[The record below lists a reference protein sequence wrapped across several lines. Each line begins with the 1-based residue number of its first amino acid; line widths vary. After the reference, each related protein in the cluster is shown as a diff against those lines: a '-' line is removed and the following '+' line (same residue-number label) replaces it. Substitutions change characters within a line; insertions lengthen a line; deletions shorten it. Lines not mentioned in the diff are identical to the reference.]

1 MNEFPVVL
9 VINCGSSSIKFSV
22 LDASDC
28 EVLMSGIA
36 DGINSE
42 NAFLSVNGGEPAPLA
57 HHSYEGALK
66 AIAFELE
73 KRNLNDSVALI
84 GHRIAHG
91 GSIFTESA
99 IITDEVIDNI
109 RRVSPLA
116 PLHNYANLS
125 GIESAQQ
132 LFTGVT
138 QVAVF
143 DTSFHQT
150 MAPEAYLYG
159 LPWKYYEELGVR
171 RYGFHGTSHR
181 YVSQR
186 AHSLLNLA
194 EGDYQQVEK
203 LMAKNADHAEQPVV
217 NYLLAAEAAQQRGD
231 EARANQHLERAA
243 ELAGNDTIPVE
254 ITRVRLQLARNENH
268 AARHGV
274 DKLLEVTP
282 RHPEVLRLAEQA
294 YIRTGAWSS
303 LLDIIPSM
311 AKAHVGDEE
320 HRAMLEQQAWIG
332 LMDQARADN
341 GSEGL
346 RNWWKNQSRKTRH
359 QVALQVAMAEH
370 LIECDDHDT
379 AQQIIIDGLKRQYD
393 DRLLLPIPRLK
404 TNNPEQLEKVLRQQI
419 KNVGDRPL
427 LWSTLGQS
435 LMKHGEWQE
444 ASLAFRAALKQR
456 PDAYDY
462 AWLAD
467 ALDRLHKPEE
477 AAAMRRDGLMLTLQN
492 NPPQ

>member
-132 LFTGVT
+132 LFPGVT

-181 YVSQR
+181 YVSQH

-194 EGDYQQVEK
+194 EDDSGLVVAHLGNGASICAVCNGQSVDTSMGMTPLEGLMMGTRSGDVDFGAMSWVASQTNQSLGDLER
-203 LMAKNADHAEQPVV
+203 VV
-217 NYLLAAEAAQQRGD
+217 NKESGLLGISGLSSDLRVLEKAWHEG
-231 EARANQHLERAA
+231 HERA
-243 ELAGNDTIPVE
+243 
-254 ITRVRLQLARNENH
+254 QLAIKTFVHRIARHIAGH
-268 AARHGV
+268 AAS
-274 DKLLEVTP
+274 
-282 RHPEVLRLAEQA
+282 LRRLDG
-294 YIRTGAWSS
+294 IIFTGGIGENSS
-303 LLDIIPSM
+303 LIRRLVM
-311 AKAHVGDEE
+311 
-320 HRAMLEQQAWIG
+320 
-332 LMDQARADN
+332 
-341 GSEGL
+341 
-346 RNWWKNQSRKTRH
+346 
-359 QVALQVAMAEH
+359 EH
-370 LIECDDHDT
+370 LAVLGVVIDT
-379 AQQIIIDGLKRQYD
+379 EMNNRSNSFGERIVSSENARVICAV
-393 DRLLLPIPRLK
+393 IP
-404 TNNPEQLEKVLRQQI
+404 TNEEKMI
-419 KNVGDRPL
+419 
-427 LWSTLGQS
+427 
-435 LMKHGEWQE
+435 
-444 ASLAFRAALKQR
+444 
-456 PDAYDY
+456 
-462 AWLAD
+462 
-467 ALDRLHKPEE
+467 ALDAIHLGKVNAPAEF
-477 AAAMRRDGLMLTLQN
+477 A
-492 NPPQ
+492 

>member
-42 NAFLSVNGGEPAPLA
+42 NAFLSVNGESQHRY

-132 LFTGVT
+132 LFPGVT

-194 EGDYQQVEK
+194 EDDSGLVVAHLGNGASICAVRNGQSVDTSMGMTPLEGLMMGTRSGDVDFGAMSWVASQTNQSLGDLER
-203 LMAKNADHAEQPVV
+203 VV
-217 NYLLAAEAAQQRGD
+217 NKESGLLGISGLSSDLRVLEKAWHEG
-231 EARANQHLERAA
+231 HERA
-243 ELAGNDTIPVE
+243 
-254 ITRVRLQLARNENH
+254 QLAIKTFVHRIARHIAGH
-268 AARHGV
+268 AAS
-274 DKLLEVTP
+274 
-282 RHPEVLRLAEQA
+282 LRRLDG
-294 YIRTGAWSS
+294 IIFTGGIGENSS
-303 LLDIIPSM
+303 LIRRLVM
-311 AKAHVGDEE
+311 
-320 HRAMLEQQAWIG
+320 
-332 LMDQARADN
+332 
-341 GSEGL
+341 
-346 RNWWKNQSRKTRH
+346 
-359 QVALQVAMAEH
+359 EH
-370 LIECDDHDT
+370 LAVLGVVIDT
-379 AQQIIIDGLKRQYD
+379 EMNNRSNSFGERIVSSENARVICAV
-393 DRLLLPIPRLK
+393 IP
-404 TNNPEQLEKVLRQQI
+404 TNEEKMI
-419 KNVGDRPL
+419 
-427 LWSTLGQS
+427 
-435 LMKHGEWQE
+435 
-444 ASLAFRAALKQR
+444 
-456 PDAYDY
+456 
-462 AWLAD
+462 
-467 ALDRLHKPEE
+467 ALDAIHLGKVNAPAEF
-477 AAAMRRDGLMLTLQN
+477 A
-492 NPPQ
+492 

>member
-73 KRNLNDSVALI
+73 KWNLNDSVALI

-132 LFTGVT
+132 LFPGVT

-194 EGDYQQVEK
+194 EDDSGLVVAHLGNGASICAVRNGQSVDTSMGMTPLEGLMMGTRSGDVDFGAMSWVASQTNQSLGDLER
-203 LMAKNADHAEQPVV
+203 VV
-217 NYLLAAEAAQQRGD
+217 NKESGLLGISGLSSDLRVLEKAWYEG
-231 EARANQHLERAA
+231 HERAQ
-243 ELAGNDTIPVE
+243 LAIKTFVHRIARHIAGHAASLRRLDGIIFTGGIGENSSLIRRLVMEHLAVLGVE
-254 ITRVRLQLARNENH
+254 IDTEMNNRSNSCGERIVSSENARVICAVIPTNE
-268 AARHGV
+268 
-274 DKLLEVTP
+274 
-282 RHPEVLRLAEQA
+282 
-294 YIRTGAWSS
+294 
-303 LLDIIPSM
+303 
-311 AKAHVGDEE
+311 
-320 HRAMLEQQAWIG
+320 
-332 LMDQARADN
+332 
-341 GSEGL
+341 
-346 RNWWKNQSRKTRH
+346 
-359 QVALQVAMAEH
+359 
-370 LIECDDHDT
+370 
-379 AQQIIIDGLKRQYD
+379 
-393 DRLLLPIPRLK
+393 
-404 TNNPEQLEKVLRQQI
+404 EKMI
-419 KNVGDRPL
+419 
-427 LWSTLGQS
+427 
-435 LMKHGEWQE
+435 
-444 ASLAFRAALKQR
+444 
-456 PDAYDY
+456 
-462 AWLAD
+462 
-467 ALDRLHKPEE
+467 ALDAIHLGKVNAPAEF
-477 AAAMRRDGLMLTLQN
+477 A
-492 NPPQ
+492 

>member
-1 MNEFPVVL
+1 MRKEMNEFPVVL

-22 LDASDC
+22 LNASDC

-73 KRNLNDSVALI
+73 KRNLNDNVALI

-132 LFTGVT
+132 LFPGVT

-194 EGDYQQVEK
+194 EDDSGLVVAHLGNGASICAVRNGQSVDTSMGMTPLEGLMMGTRSGDVDFGAMSWVASQTNQSLGDLER
-203 LMAKNADHAEQPVV
+203 VV
-217 NYLLAAEAAQQRGD
+217 NKESGLLGISGLSSDLRVLEKACHEG
-231 EARANQHLERAA
+231 HERAQ
-243 ELAGNDTIPVE
+243 LAIKTFVHRIARHIAGHAASLHRLDGIIFTGGIGENSSLIRRLVMEHLAVLGVE
-254 ITRVRLQLARNENH
+254 IDTEMNNRSNSFGERIVSSENARVICAVIPTNE
-268 AARHGV
+268 
-274 DKLLEVTP
+274 
-282 RHPEVLRLAEQA
+282 
-294 YIRTGAWSS
+294 
-303 LLDIIPSM
+303 
-311 AKAHVGDEE
+311 
-320 HRAMLEQQAWIG
+320 
-332 LMDQARADN
+332 
-341 GSEGL
+341 
-346 RNWWKNQSRKTRH
+346 
-359 QVALQVAMAEH
+359 
-370 LIECDDHDT
+370 
-379 AQQIIIDGLKRQYD
+379 
-393 DRLLLPIPRLK
+393 
-404 TNNPEQLEKVLRQQI
+404 EKMI
-419 KNVGDRPL
+419 
-427 LWSTLGQS
+427 
-435 LMKHGEWQE
+435 
-444 ASLAFRAALKQR
+444 
-456 PDAYDY
+456 
-462 AWLAD
+462 
-467 ALDRLHKPEE
+467 ALDAIHLGKVNAPAEF
-477 AAAMRRDGLMLTLQN
+477 A
-492 NPPQ
+492 